1 MRVFK
6 TESIWD
12 EEIQDWVD
20 VYFVNGEEVSSHEF
34 DQEMHYEVNPEERP
48 QEEPDEECEGQ
59 CDCIDCTLDRYVAR
73 IQEINGGCPC
83 CIKEVL
89 ADFLVC
95 VVEHVK

>member
-12 EEIQDWVD
+12 EENQDWESVHFID
-20 VYFVNGEEVSSHEF
+20 GKEVNLDKLNEE
-34 DQEMHYEVNPEERP
+34 MNYEVNPEERL
-48 QEEPDEECEGQ
+48 QEDECDDEE

-95 VVEHVK
+95 VVEHTK